1 MPTRYIQHAQ
11 YGKILFLT
19 RDIWKCRGIMEPF
32 SPKYTLAGILEVFVL
47 SVNDSL
53 NVRCTFDT
61 SRCIISRNSVVL
73 PLNLVFL
80 PVELNQPSFKYNHP
94 YRLVEIVC
102 HDVIMKNE
110 WQMASPETDGKEIYS
125 IPRFIACRWSIEI
138 LTYAISC
145 CSSLKSGS
153 SSCWVFYSFWVD

>member
-1 MPTRYIQHAQ
+1 MPTSYIQHAQ

-32 SPKYTLAGILEVFVL
+32 SPKCTLAAILEVFVL

-61 SRCIISRNSVVL
+61 SRCIISRKSVVL

-80 PVELNQPSFKYNHP
+80 PVELNQPSFKYDHP
-94 YRLVEIVC
+94 YRLVKLFAMMWSWKTN
-102 HDVIMKNE
+102 DR
-110 WQMASPETDGKEIYS
+110 WQVLKRTVRSSTLSRGLYLVDEVLRFLHMPLVVVQVWHKEALVVE
-125 IPRFIACRWSIEI
+125 F
-138 LTYAISC
+138 
-145 CSSLKSGS
+145 
-153 SSCWVFYSFWVD
+153 FYSF

>member
-1 MPTRYIQHAQ
+1 MPGDHGT
-11 YGKILFLT
+11 
-19 RDIWKCRGIMEPF
+19 
-32 SPKYTLAGILEVFVL
+32 VL
-47 SVNDSL
+47 SEVHIGRHIGSIRAQRKRL

-110 WQMASPETDGKEIYS
+110 
-125 IPRFIACRWSIEI
+125 
-138 LTYAISC
+138 
-145 CSSLKSGS
+145 
-153 SSCWVFYSFWVD
+153 

>member
-1 MPTRYIQHAQ
+1 
-11 YGKILFLT
+11 
-19 RDIWKCRGIMEPF
+19 MEPF
-32 SPKYTLAGILEVFVL
+32 SPKYTLACILEVFVL

-110 WQMASPETDGKEIYS
+110 
-125 IPRFIACRWSIEI
+125 
-138 LTYAISC
+138 
-145 CSSLKSGS
+145 
-153 SSCWVFYSFWVD
+153 

>member
-1 MPTRYIQHAQ
+1 MPTSYIQHAQ

-47 SVNDSL
+47 SVNDNL

-110 WQMASPETDGKEIYS
+110 WQMASPETDGKELYS

-145 CSSLKSGS
+145 CSSLK
-153 SSCWVFYSFWVD
+153 